1 MSKQQAL
8 LDISRLPIAAVLF
21 DMDGLLLDTET
32 IALSVLA
39 ATIEGAGF
47 TWSPAVGQRMLG
59 RNGRDGDAI
68 LSEHYGVEFDVKR
81 IRAEFMR
88 QYERHLRDHSIALK
102 KGALNLLRYLES
114 NRILLALVTSSRRSL
129 TKLKLQKSGIIKY
142 FTVQVCGDELCNGKP
157 DPEGF
162 LLAAEKLDV
171 PPEQCLVLE
180 DSAAGIQAALSAG
193 MAAWWVPDQKPATK
207 DLIDRGAIVYSDLIG
222 VEQELLLL
230 IGNDNAKKSSSA
242 TQ

>member
-1 MSKQQAL
+1 MMSNQQAL
-8 LDISRLPIAAVLF
+8 LKISQSPITAVLF
-21 DMDGLLLDTET
+21 DMDGLLLDTEAV
-32 IALSVLA
+32 ALKILA
-39 ATIEGAGF
+39 ATIENAGF

-68 LSEHYGVEFDVKR
+68 LSEHYGEEFNVKR

-88 QYERHLRDHSIALK
+88 QYEQHLREDGVALK

-114 NRILLALVTSSRRSL
+114 KHIPRALVTSSRRSL
-129 TKLKLQKSGIIKY
+129 TELKLQKSGIAEY
-142 FTVQVCGDELCNGKP
+142 FEIEVCGDELSKGKP

-162 LLAAEKLDV
+162 LLAAQKLDV

-180 DSAAGIQAALSAG
+180 DSAAGIQAALTAG
-193 MAAWWVPDQKPATK
+193 MVAWWVPDQKPATK
-207 DLIDRGAIVYSDLIG
+207 DLIDQGAIVYSDLVS
-222 VEQELLLL
+222 VEQELSLL
-230 IGNDNAKKSSSA
+230 ICDDKKDSSA